1 MDRKII
7 DGYLVFCIVF
17 FLALAAFLVIRVA
30 TTWGANADATRAD
43 FDVLARETASRY
55 LAAGDFASPAFRG
68 PVKAE
73 AGRRTRLL
81 AAVVYSR
88 HDGVRYAFLRDRELL
103 PDIDLPGW
111 KGSPTY
117 AVLPWGT
124 RLYRIPFAPG
134 HGTDL
139 SMDAL
144 YTVVGRQD
152 AFPVIKEAL
161 VVLFLFLVL
170 TGIVLLLAPA
180 LASDPGSPG
189 EPSSRRAA
197 TATQQRRGPRPARD
211 APQGPELFS
220 PATGLGW
227 RDHLEQRLRFELERA
242 ASFDQDLALAVLA
255 IDDFRAAGS
264 TYADAAAAIRRALPH
279 QDMAFEYGTGRF
291 ALILPDHDVDAGIQA
306 VDRLRRGF
314 PAGVTFCAGLSARS
328 GRLVSG
334 RTLIAE
340 TERAL
345 EKASAGGRGRS
356 VGFRADPDKYRAV
369 VAGAS
374 AAPSASPSADG
385 AR

>member
-17 FLALAAFLVIRVA
+17 FLALAAFLVVRVA
-30 TTWGANADATRAD
+30 TAWGANADATRAD

-68 PVKAE
+68 PVKTE
-73 AGRRTRLL
+73 AVGRTRLL

-88 HDGVRYAFLRDRELL
+88 HDGIRYAFLRDRELL

-117 AVLPWGT
+117 AALPWGT

-152 AFPVIKEAL
+152 AFPIIKETL

-170 TGIVLLLAPA
+170 TAIVLLLAPA
-180 LASDPGSPG
+180 LASERGSHG
-189 EPSSRRAA
+189 SHSSPRAA
-197 TATQQRRGPRPARD
+197 PGAQQRPDRPAAGPRA
-211 APQGPELFS
+211 PELFS

-227 RDHLEQRLRFELERA
+227 HDHLEQRLRFELERA

-255 IDDFRAAGS
+255 LDDSRAAGS

-279 QDMAFEYGTGRF
+279 QDMTFEYGTGRF

-306 VDRLRRGF
+306 VERLRRGF
-314 PAGVTFCAGLSARS
+314 PTGVSFCAGLSARS

-345 EKASAGGRGRS
+345 EKATAGGRGRS

-369 VAGAS
+369 VGGTGESAGERAS
-374 AAPSASPSADG
+374 G